1 MSRTS
6 ALIPY
11 AFEGH
16 RIRVSTDEHGEAWF
30 VVADACAA
38 LSESP
43 LGWALAIQRE
53 EEHCLLSEE
62 GPGQGGLTLAMI
74 SEGGLLRRLL
84 ESTNPSAGRMRR
96 WLTHALLP
104 AIARSQQGMAAQAGR
119 TIAAIRRQTAA
130 DVLRKA
136 DEIILL
142 TGVPHAEALLGALE
156 EIQTTHSQAHD
167 PALQGACGSPR
178 RHDLAGQGEQPG
190 QMPMPQGRH
199 RPWEPPGVAWLTADQ
214 LADRLDRTLR
224 ATNQQL
230 AASGLQLR
238 NEEDDWQ
245 LTGAGRDW
253 AVALPLCRRG
263 QRYQQILWDPAV
275 VALLQGDA

>member
-16 RIRVSTDEHGEAWF
+16 RIRVSTDDHGEAWF

-38 LSESP
+38 LAESP

-62 GPGQGGLTLAMI
+62 GPGHGGLTLALI

-104 AIARSQQGMAAQAGR
+104 AIARGQQGVAAQAGR
-119 TIAAIRRQTAA
+119 TIAAIRRQTAT

-136 DEIILL
+136 DEIIQL
-142 TGVPHAEALLGALE
+142 TGVSHADALLGALE
-156 EIQTTHSQAHD
+156 QIQRDSVQVHDQAV
-167 PALQGACGSPR
+167 QGASASPR
-178 RHDLAGQGEQPG
+178 HGLTGQGAQPD
-190 QMPMPQGRH
+190 QMPMPQGRRLPGE
-199 RPWEPPGVAWLTADQ
+199 RPGAAWLTAEQ

-224 ATNQQL
+224 GTNQQL

-238 NEEDDWQ
+238 NEDDDWQ
-245 LTGAGRDW
+245 LTDAGRDW
-253 AVALPLCRRG
+253 AVALPLCCRG
-263 QRYQQILWDPAV
+263 QRRQQILWDPAV
-275 VALLQGDA
+275 VALLQEDA